1 MAATATSDT
10 QQYQRQKLS
19 VLSLTA
25 GLMGNVLEWYDFGL
39 YGYFAPL
46 IAARFF
52 PAHEAI
58 LSLIAAY
65 AGFAVGFAMRPF
77 GALFFG
83 HIGDRIGRRTVL
95 VVSVALMGLAT
106 TAIGLLPNFHMVGL
120 WAPALLLLVRLF
132 QGFSVGGEFTGS
144 VSYLIETA
152 PANRR
157 GYAGSYANIG
167 STGGYL
173 LAAAMAAVTM
183 ALIHSHP
190 SWSWAWRLPFLGGG
204 VIAVLALWLR
214 RRLPESAY
222 EPDPPAPTDTP
233 PLLKA
238 FRTSPRILVL
248 VMLLTWGYGV
258 VNYLTMVFLPT
269 FASGFG
275 TITPA
280 AALTLNTLADGVAIL
295 VVPVAGLLSDTRLRR
310 RTLLLIAFG
319 GFFVTAYG
327 FFALALKGTILAV
340 AVAQLGFGAT
350 LGVVMGVAPA
360 MLAEAFPGEF
370 RLSGYSLAFNF
381 GLGLGGGTAPLIAT
395 ALIDASGVT
404 LAPAFYLM
412 FGAFLAMIALYF
424 MPDRSREP
432 LL

>member
-1 MAATATSDT
+1 VAATATRDS
-10 QQYQRQKLS
+10 QQDQRQKLS
-19 VLSLTA
+19 VLSLVA
-25 GLMGNVLEWYDFGL
+25 GLIGNILEWYDFGL

-52 PAHEAI
+52 PAHDAI
-58 LSLIAAY
+58 LSLLAAY

-77 GALFFG
+77 GALVFG
-83 HIGDRIGRRTVL
+83 HIGDRVGRRTVL
-95 VVSVALMGLAT
+95 VISVTLMGVAT
-106 TAIGLLPNFHMVGL
+106 TAIGLLPNFRMAGL
-120 WAPALLLLVRLF
+120 WAPVLLLVVRLF

-183 ALIHSHP
+183 AVIHLHP
-190 SWSWAWRLPFLGGG
+190 SWLWAWRLPFLGGG
-204 VIAVLALWLR
+204 LIAALALWLR
-214 RRLPESAY
+214 RRLPSSAY
-222 EPDPPAPTDTP
+222 EPDPPAPGETLP
-233 PLLKA
+233 VLKA
-238 FRTSPRILVL
+238 FQSSPRILVL

-269 FASGFG
+269 FASHFG
-275 TITPA
+275 SITPA
-280 AALTLNTLADGVAIL
+280 TALTLNTIADAVAIL
-295 VVPVAGLLSDTRLRR
+295 MVPVAGLLSDTSMRR
-310 RTLLLIAFG
+310 RTLLLLAFG
-319 GFFVTAYG
+319 TFFVTAYA
-327 FFALALKGTILAV
+327 FFALALKATIVAV
-340 AVAQLGFGAT
+340 AVAQLGFGAM
-350 LGVVMGVAPA
+350 LGAVMGAAPA
-360 MLAEAFPGEF
+360 MLAEAFHAEF

-395 ALIDASGVT
+395 ALIGVSGMT
-404 LAPAFYLM
+404 MAPAFYLM
-412 FGAFLAMIALYF
+412 FGALLAIIALYF

>member
-1 MAATATSDT
+1 MAANATRDF
-10 QQYQRQKLS
+10 QQDQSRKLS
-19 VLSLTA
+19 VLSLVA
-25 GLMGNVLEWYDFGL
+25 GLVGNILEWYDFGL

-52 PAHEAI
+52 PVHDAI
-58 LSLIAAY
+58 LSLLAAY

-83 HIGDRIGRRTVL
+83 HIGDRVGRRTVL
-95 VVSVALMGLAT
+95 VISVTLMGVAT
-106 TAIGLLPNFHMVGL
+106 TVIGLLPSFRMVGL
-120 WAPALLLLVRLF
+120 WAPALLLVVRLF

-152 PANRR
+152 PADRR

-183 ALIHSHP
+183 AVIHGHP
-190 SWSWAWRLPFLGGG
+190 SWPWAWRLPFLAGGL
-204 VIAVLALWLR
+204 IAALALWLR
-214 RRLPESAY
+214 RRLPSSSY
-222 EPDPPAPTDTP
+222 EPDPSHPGEVM

-238 FRTSPRILVL
+238 FRSSPRILAL

-269 FASGFG
+269 FASHFG

-280 AALTLNTLADGVAIL
+280 TALTLNTIADAVAIL
-295 VVPVAGLLSDTRLRR
+295 VVPVAGLLSDTCVRR
-310 RTLLLIAFG
+310 RTLLLLAFG
-319 GFFVTAYG
+319 GFFVTAYA
-327 FFALALKGTILAV
+327 FFALALKATIV
-340 AVAQLGFGAT
+340 AVAIGQLGFGAM
-350 LGVVMGVAPA
+350 LGVVMGAAPA
-360 MLAEAFPGEF
+360 MLAEAFQAEF

-395 ALIDASGVT
+395 ALIGTSGMSM
-404 LAPAFYLM
+404 APSFYLM
-412 FGAFLAMIALYF
+412 FGAMLAMTALYL

>member
-10 QQYQRQKLS
+10 QHYQRRKLS
-19 VLSLTA
+19 VFSLAA
-25 GLMGNVLEWYDFGL
+25 GLIGNVLEWYDFGL

-65 AGFAVGFAMRPF
+65 AGFAVGFAMRPI
-77 GALFFG
+77 GALVLG
-83 HIGDRIGRRTVL
+83 HIGDRVGRRPVL
-95 VVSVALMGLAT
+95 IISVTLMGVAT
-106 TAIGLLPNFHMVGL
+106 TAIGLLPNYRMVGL
-120 WAPALLLLVRLF
+120 WAPVLLLLVRLF

-173 LAAAMAAVTM
+173 LAAAMAAVIM
-183 ALIHSHP
+183 ALIHGHP
-190 SWSWAWRLPFLGGG
+190 SWYWAWRIPFLCGGL
-204 VIAVLALWLR
+204 IAALALWLR
-214 RRLPESAY
+214 RRLPDSAY
-222 EPDPPAPTDTP
+222 EPAPKAADDTF

-238 FRTSPRILVL
+238 FRTSPRIIVL

-275 TITPA
+275 TISSA
-280 AALTLNTLADGVAIL
+280 AALTLNTVADGVAIL
-295 VVPVAGLLSDTRLRR
+295 VVPVAGLLSDRFLRR
-310 RTLLLIAFG
+310 RTLLLVAFG
-319 GFFVTAYG
+319 GFLLTGYG
-327 FFALALKGTILAV
+327 FFVLAMGETIVVV
-340 AVAQLGFGAT
+340 AVAQLGFGAM
-350 LGVVMGVAPA
+350 LGVVMGVVPA
-360 MLAEAFPGEF
+360 MLAEAFPAEF

-395 ALIDASGVT
+395 SLIDVSGVT

-412 FGAFLAMIALYF
+412 FGALLAMTALFF

-432 LL
+432 LW